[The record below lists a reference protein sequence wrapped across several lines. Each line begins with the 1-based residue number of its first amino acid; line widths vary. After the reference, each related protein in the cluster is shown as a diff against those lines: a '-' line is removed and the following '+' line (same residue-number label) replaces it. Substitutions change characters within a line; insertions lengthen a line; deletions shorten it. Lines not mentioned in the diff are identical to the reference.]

1 MFGGGTGCES
11 GEGSCD
17 LRQVQWTLPHAC
29 HYYEAAPPA
38 GAAALSAANFT
49 PRAALFTNK
58 ATLRHLLHFGY
69 FYVLP
74 YIVAEIRRDTN
85 FALQ

>member
-17 LRQVQWTLPHAC
+17 LRQVQWTLQHAC

-58 ATLRHLLHFGY
+58 ATLTLVALWILLRSTVHCC
-69 FYVLP
+69 
-74 YIVAEIRRDTN
+74 
-85 FALQ
+85 